1 MKAPKPSQNEALL
14 LAQLKEILLKEDRVA
29 LKKLQDT
36 LEQEKLLAEKVSPI
50 IRQHLDFIKENFEEE
65 YGAYINEMVEA
76 KLIES
81 QDEIVNI
88 IYPKLDTMI
97 KKYITAS
104 FQKLKENIEG
114 QLKKVRRTLSFQS
127 VFNRFT
133 GRGPKESDV
142 ILSNLDQ
149 PEIQEIYVIQR
160 ESGLLL
166 GSFSKTKNIDQDVIA
181 GMLTAIKS
189 FVEDAFKKGQ
199 EDLEMIQ
206 YENYK
211 IFLQNF
217 HTYYF
222 AVAISGS
229 MSAGEKENLSTNL
242 IKFAEKGMP
251 FYMDEINDSITQ
263 QISEKLKLHFS
274 TLSFQ
279 DVQDKITS

>member
-1 MKAPKPSQNEALL
+1 M
-14 LAQLKEILLKEDRVA
+14 AQLKDILLREDRDA

-36 LEQEKLLAEKVSPI
+36 LEQEKLLSEKVSPI
-50 IRQHLDFIKENFEEE
+50 IQKHLDFIKENFEQE
-65 YGAYINEMVEA
+65 YGAHIDQLVEA

-104 FQKLKENIEG
+104 FQKLKENIED
-114 QLKKVRRTLSFQS
+114 QLKKVSRRFSWQS
-127 VFNRFT
+127 IIKRFT
-133 GRGPKESDV
+133 GRGPDESEV

-160 ESGLLL
+160 DSGLLL
-166 GSFSKTKNIDQDVIA
+166 GSFSKTQNIDQDVIA

-222 AVAISGS
+222 AVAITGS
-229 MSAGEKENLSTNL
+229 MSASEKENLSTNL

-251 FYMDEINDSITQ
+251 FYIDEIDDSITQ

-274 TLSFQ
+274 ELSLQ
-279 DVQDKITS
+279 DVQDKIAS